1 MENWEASVVLQVEV
15 GHNAYITTLKKKKT
29 ALFRI
34 HKTVKTN
41 DKIQRFGVVMTPLS
55 RKNVFDHADY
65 SI

>member
-1 MENWEASVVLQVEV
+1 MENSEASVVLQVEV
-15 GHNAYITTLKKKKT
+15 GHNEYITKLEKKT

>member
-1 MENWEASVVLQVEV
+1 MENSEASVVLQVEV

>member
-1 MENWEASVVLQVEV
+1 MENSEASVVLQVEV
-15 GHNAYITTLKKKKT
+15 GHNAYITTLKKKT

-41 DKIQRFGVVMTPLS
+41 DKIQRFRVVMTPLS

>member
-1 MENWEASVVLQVEV
+1 MENSEASVVLQVEV
-15 GHNAYITTLKKKKT
+15 GRNAYITTLEKKT